1 MIICKTPFRISF
13 FGGGT
18 DIPDYY
24 NKHSGI
30 ILGTTINKYCY
41 LLIRNQPKS
50 FSYKHRFVWSL
61 NEDFNFF
68 KDIKNPITKKVYEL
82 LKPKNGLEIH
92 HMSDLPSRSGIGSSS
107 SFCVGLI
114 NGISYM
120 QNKKIKKNELYKST
134 IHVERKMLGESIG
147 DQDSIFA
154 SYGGFRKISFNKNKT
169 RIDKLKI
176 SKEKINQLEENILLF
191 NTNIVRHASAIE
203 KNKIKQ
209 LNDKINFYDKLKEYV
224 LSAEKILESSNNE
237 KDFGLL
243 LNEYWNIKKSLS
255 SEVSNKKIN
264 EIYKI
269 AIDSGAI
276 GGKILGA
283 GGGGFFMLYVLK
295 KNQKKVIKSLS
306 KLNYIN
312 IKFSDKGS
320 SIIKKVRGFND

>member
-24 NKHSGI
+24 NKHNGLVI
-30 ILGTTINKYCY
+30 GTTINKYCY

-61 NEDFNFF
+61 NEDFNFL
-68 KDIKNPITKKVYEL
+68 KEIKNPITKKVYEL
-82 LKPKNGLEIH
+82 LKPKSGLEIH
-92 HMSDLPSRSGIGSSS
+92 HMSDLPSKSGMGSSS

-114 NGISYM
+114 NGISSV
-120 QNKKIKKNELYKST
+120 QSKKITKEELYKSA
-134 IHVERKMLGESIG
+134 IHVERKMLGESVG

-154 SYGGFRKISFNKNKT
+154 SYGGLRKIAFHKNKT
-169 RIDKLKI
+169 RINKLKLN
-176 SKEKINQLEENILLF
+176 KEKINRLEENILLF
-191 NTNIVRHASAIE
+191 NTNIERYASSVE
-203 KNKIKQ
+203 KIKIKQ
-209 LNDKINFYDKLKEYV
+209 LKNKITFYDKLKDCV
-224 LSAEKILESSNNE
+224 LNAEKILESSNNE

-255 SEVSNKKIN
+255 SGVSNDKIN
-264 EIYKI
+264 EIYKT
-269 AIDSGAI
+269 ALESGAL

-295 KNQKKVIKSLS
+295 KNQKKVIKSLN
-306 KLNYIN
+306 KLNYVKV
-312 IKFSDKGS
+312 KFSNKGS
-320 SIIKKVRGFND
+320 SIIKNIRGFND